1 MNTDNIKQ
9 KLAELKQDYKK
20 TAEGMFHEGVKELF
34 ELHPLL
40 DSFGFQAYSPY
51 FNDGDECRF
60 SALTDYPYINGYN
73 EDEDGKE
80 DVVRDDDETYV
91 MSNHFPAREGDSF
104 IWDKVGKWQYS
115 NNYKDK
121 TWIDGDKEI
130 DVMVKD
136 VKEFLNSFDNDVW
149 EELIGN
155 HVIVR
160 ITKDGIETEEYAN
173 HD

>member
-1 MNTDNIKQ
+1 MNTEHIKQ

-20 TAEGMFHEGVKELF
+20 TAEGMFHDGVKELF
-34 ELHPLL
+34 EIHSLL
-40 DSFGFQAYSPY
+40 DSFGFTAYSPY

-60 SALTDYPYINGYN
+60 SAHTDYPYINGYN
-73 EDEDGKE
+73 QDEEEDE
-80 DVVRDDDETYV
+80 RDEHV

-104 IWDKVGKWQYS
+104 IWDKVGKWKYS
-115 NNYKDK
+115 NDYKNK

-130 DVMVKD
+130 DAMVKD
-136 VKEFLNSFDNDVW
+136 VREFLGSFDNDVW

-160 ITKDGIETEEYAN
+160 ITKDGIETESYDG

>member
-1 MNTDNIKQ
+1 MNTEHIKQ
-9 KLAELKQDYKK
+9 KLAELKQDYQK

-34 ELHPLL
+34 EIHPLL
-40 DSFGFQAYSPY
+40 DSFGFEAFSPY
-51 FNDGDECRF
+51 FNDGDECTF
-60 SALTDYPYINGYN
+60 LAHTDYPYINGYN
-73 EDEDGKE
+73 QDEDENKFVGRSE
-80 DVVRDDDETYV
+80 DDYV
-91 MSNHFPAREGDSF
+91 MSESFRSREGDSF
-104 IWDKVGKWQYS
+104 IWDKVGKWHYS

-130 DVMVKD
+130 DAMVKD
-136 VKEFLNSFDNDVW
+136 VKEFLNSFDDDVW

-160 ITKDGIETEEYAN
+160 ITKDGIETEEYSD

>member
-1 MNTDNIKQ
+1 MNTEHIKQ
-9 KLAELKQDYKK
+9 KLAELKQDYQK

-40 DSFGFQAYSPY
+40 DSFGFTAYSPY
-51 FNDGDECRF
+51 FNDGDECTF

-73 EDEDGKE
+73 EDGQK
-80 DVVRDDDETYV
+80 DVVRDDDEKYV
-91 MSNHFPAREGDSF
+91 MSNHFLAREGDSY

-115 NNYKDK
+115 NKYKDR

-130 DVMVKD
+130 DAMVKD

-149 EELIGN
+149 EDLIGN

-160 ITKDGIETEEYAN
+160 ITKDGIETETYDN

>member
-1 MNTDNIKQ
+1 MNTEHIKQ

-34 ELHPLL
+34 EIHPLL

-51 FNDGDECRF
+51 R
-60 SALTDYPYINGYN
+60 S
-73 EDEDGKE
+73 
-80 DVVRDDDETYV
+80 
-91 MSNHFPAREGDSF
+91 REGDSF
-104 IWDKVGKWQYS
+104 IWNKVGKWKYS
-115 NNYKDK
+115 DNYKDK

-130 DVMVKD
+130 DAMVKD

-149 EELIGN
+149 EDLIGN

>member
-1 MNTDNIKQ
+1 MNTEHIKQ

-34 ELHPLL
+34 EIHPLL
-40 DSFGFQAYSPY
+40 DSFGFTAYFPH
-51 FNDGDECRF
+51 FNDGNECRF
-60 SALTDYPYINGYN
+60 SAYTDYPYINGYN
-73 EDEDGKE
+73 Q
-80 DVVRDDDETYV
+80 DDDENKFVGRSEDDYI
-91 MSNHFPAREGDSF
+91 MSESFRSREGDSF
-104 IWDKVGKWQYS
+104 IWDKVGKWEYS

-130 DVMVKD
+130 DAMVKD

-149 EELIGN
+149 EDLIGN
-155 HVIVR
+155 HDIVR